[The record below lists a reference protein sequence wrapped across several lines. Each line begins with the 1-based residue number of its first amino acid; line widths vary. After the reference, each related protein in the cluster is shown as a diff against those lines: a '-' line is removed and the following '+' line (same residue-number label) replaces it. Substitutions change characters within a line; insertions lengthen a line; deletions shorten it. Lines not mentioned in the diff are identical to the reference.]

1 SCACAGNSALPG
13 MFSSLSGYWGLRP
26 WFPVPAVEPQ
36 CRPVAAC
43 SLCIAHRPPA
53 DDAQNATMTGWF
65 FEDIFRIYPTA
76 ARPQPCFVIQ
86 ITFLGDP
93 GCFPAV
99 RPPCRI

>member
-1 SCACAGNSALPG
+1 
-13 MFSSLSGYWGLRP
+13 
-26 WFPVPAVEPQ
+26 
-36 CRPVAAC
+36 
-43 SLCIAHRPPA
+43 
-53 DDAQNATMTGWF
+53 MTGWF

-93 GCFPAV
+93 WCFPAV